1 MRMNIEPKTYTTG
14 VAVQMSVTV
23 TGDNKLRNEDGTAI
37 LNYWL
42 YSESDNIVTNGNV
55 NVNDT
60 FCNGWDGT
68 VNAAFIYIADYLG
81 VIIL

>member
-1 MRMNIEPKTYTTG
+1 MKMNIEPKTFTTG
-14 VAVQMSVTV
+14 VATQMSVTV
-23 TGDNKLRNEDGTAI
+23 TEDNGLRNEDGRAR

-42 YSESDNIVTNGNV
+42 YSENNTVVTNGNV

-60 FCNGWDGT
+60 FCNGWDGS